1 MKTKLLPLAAA
12 ILSVAAF
19 SSVAQAAETKSAKTT
34 AYIINSDG
42 AYLVDTWGRCV
53 RSIDWTKDT
62 ANNKCEGIPEPKP
75 EPVAVVEPAPA
86 PAPVAAPIEKPAP
99 LKLGG
104 IQEHFDTDRAVLKAT
119 AYPELDKFVKYM
131 GAVPASKAKIVGHTD
146 STGSDAHNQK
156 LSEARAGAV
165 KNYLKS
171 QGVNADR
178 MDVSGMGETQPIATN
193 ATKAGRAENR
203 RVTVEI
209 VE

>member
-12 ILSVAAF
+12 LLSVAAM
-19 SSVAQAAETKSAKTT
+19 SSVQAAEKPASAKTT
-34 AYIINSDG
+34 AYIVNSDG

-62 ANNKCEGIPEPKP
+62 ANNKCEGIAEPKP
-75 EPVAVVEPAPA
+75 EPVAEVAPA
-86 PAPVAAPIEKPAP
+86 PAPVVAAPVEKPAP

-104 IQEHFDTDRAVLKAT
+104 IQEHFDTDRAVLKST

-165 KNYLKS
+165 KGYLTS
-171 QGVNADR
+171 QGINADR
-178 MDVSGMGETQPIATN
+178 MDVSGMGETQPIASN
-193 ATKAGRAENR
+193 KTKAGRAENR